1 MNVANPVPVQQTPLR
16 AEMIRKAI
24 HAAVT
29 LTPVAYAFSWVSHFA
44 LIVVLLVASG
54 VALAIEFFRRIVPS
68 IRRRFNSVFGMLLR
82 PRERSHITGATWLA
96 LSCLAAVVLLPRH
109 AAIAALW
116 CATAGDTAAA
126 VVGRTIGP
134 AGGGRKTFVGSAA
147 FFAIAVAGAIYL
159 AAFPPLGAVTIG
171 LIAMVAERYAGR
183 IDDNVVVAV
192 ASGATA
198 WGLS

>member
-24 HAAVT
+24 HAAVA
-29 LTPVAYAFSWVSHFA
+29 LTPVAYAFSWISHSA

-54 VALAIEFFRRIVPS
+54 IALAIEFFRRMVPS
-68 IRRRFNSVFGMLLR
+68 IRLRFNSVFGMLLR

-96 LSCLAAVVLLPRH
+96 LSCLVVVVLLPRQ

-116 CATAGDTAAA
+116 CATAGDTSAA
-126 VVGRTIGP
+126 VIGRVIGP

-147 FFAIAVAGAIYL
+147 FFAIAVAGTIYL
-159 AAFPPLGAVTIG
+159 AAFPPLSAMTIG

-192 ASGATA
+192 VSGATA

>member
-24 HAAVT
+24 HAAVA
-29 LTPVAYAFSWVSHFA
+29 LTPVAYAFSWISHSA

-54 VALAIEFFRRIVPS
+54 VALAIEFFRRIIPGIQV
-68 IRRRFNSVFGMLLR
+68 RFNSVFGILLR

-96 LSCLAAVVLLPRH
+96 LSCLAVVMLLPRH

-116 CATAGDTAAA
+116 CATAADTAAA
-126 VVGRTIGP
+126 VVGRIVGP
-134 AGGGRKTFVGSAA
+134 AGGGQKTFIGSAA
-147 FFAIAVAGAIYL
+147 FFAIAVAGTIYL
-159 AAFPPLGAVTIG
+159 AAFPPLGAVMIA

-192 ASGATA
+192 VSGATA

>member
-1 MNVANPVPVQQTPLR
+1 MNGANPVPVQQTPLR

-24 HAAVT
+24 HAAVA
-29 LTPVAYAFSWVSHFA
+29 LTPVAYAFSWISRSA

-54 VALAIEFFRRIVPS
+54 VALTIELFRRIVP
-68 IRRRFNSVFGMLLR
+68 RVRVRFNSIFGTLLR

-96 LSCLAAVVLLPRH
+96 ISCLVAVALLPRH

-126 VVGRTIGP
+126 VVGRTIGT
-134 AGGGRKTFVGSAA
+134 GGGGQKTVVGSAA
-147 FFAIAVAGAIYL
+147 FFAIAVVGTIYL
-159 AAFPPLGAVTIG
+159 AAFPPLRAVTIA

-192 ASGATA
+192 VSGATA

>member
-1 MNVANPVPVQQTPLR
+1 VIGANPVLVQQTPLR

-24 HAAVT
+24 HAAVA
-29 LTPVAYAFSWVSHFA
+29 LTPVAYAFSWISRSA
-44 LIVVLLVASG
+44 LIGALLVASG
-54 VALAIEFFRRIVPS
+54 VALAIELLRRVVP
-68 IRRRFNSVFGMLLR
+68 RMRVYFNSVFGMLLR

-96 LSCLAAVVLLPRH
+96 LSCLVAVVLLPRQ

-126 VVGRTIGP
+126 VVGRTLGAKGRGP
-134 AGGGRKTFVGSAA
+134 KTFVGSAA
-147 FFAIAVAGAIYL
+147 FFAVAVVGAIYL
-159 AAFPPLGAVTIG
+159 AGFPPLRAVTIA

-192 ASGATA
+192 ASGAIA

>member
-1 MNVANPVPVQQTPLR
+1 MNVANSVPDQQSPLR
-16 AEMIRKAI
+16 AEMKRKAI
-24 HAAVT
+24 HAAAAVM
-29 LTPVAYAFSWVSHFA
+29 PVAYALFWISRSA
-44 LIVVLLVASG
+44 LIVLLLVASG
-54 VALAIEFFRRIVPS
+54 IALAVEFLRRIVPS
-68 IRRRFNSVFGMLLR
+68 VQERFNSVFGTLLR
-82 PRERSHITGATWLA
+82 PRERHHVTGATWLA
-96 LSCLAAVVLLPRH
+96 VSCLVAVVVLPRH

-126 VVGRTIGP
+126 VIGRTIGP

-147 FFAIAVAGAIYL
+147 FFAIAVAGTMYL